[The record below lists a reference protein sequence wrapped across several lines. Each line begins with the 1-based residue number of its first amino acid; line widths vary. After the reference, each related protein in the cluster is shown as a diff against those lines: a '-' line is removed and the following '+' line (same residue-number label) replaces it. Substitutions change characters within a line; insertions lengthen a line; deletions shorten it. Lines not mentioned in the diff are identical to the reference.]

1 MRKWGNGTRTEE
13 KCKNRRSLISILFAD
28 RLPQEHRSP
37 FMITTICVLLG
48 LVTAVIFSYFYPYD
62 GLDIGEVTP
71 FLTDIDGRNL
81 ILRVIIGVK
90 AYFLPGILAICI
102 STLLGTALGIAAGG
116 IWVGLSGKV
125 LNFFARI
132 IMDVLESFPKYLI
145 ILLMITIIPHPN
157 FYQMIAVLGI
167 INSAKLGKMI
177 MEKIISLK
185 EREFIE
191 ATEALGIKKHDII
204 LRHILFYNCSPLYF
218 VQASVI
224 MAEVILIEIGLSY
237 IGSVSNWGLGVTI
250 CEPKPSW
257 GNILVMS
264 ANHFSNAWWM
274 SVIPLIAVVG
284 NILFFYWV
292 SDRINGNKAV
302 GC

>member
-1 MRKWGNGTRTEE
+1 MVTTYHE
-13 KCKNRRSLISILFAD
+13 KRHHQGQDYLFII
-28 RLPQEHRSP
+28 
-37 FMITTICVLLG
+37 ITSCVLLC
-48 LVTAVIFSYFYPYD
+48 LAAAVIFSYLYPYD
-62 GLDIGEVTP
+62 GLDIGDAVP

-81 ILRVIIGVK
+81 PLRIIIGVK

-102 STLLGTALGIAAGG
+102 AALMGTALGIAAGG
-116 IWVGLSGKV
+116 IWTGISGRV
-125 LNFFARI
+125 LNFFART

-157 FYQMIAVLGI
+157 FYQMIVVLGI

-185 EREFIE
+185 KREFIE
-191 ATEALGIKKHDII
+191 AAEALGIKKHDII

-250 CEPKPSW
+250 REPNPSW
-257 GNILVMS
+257 GNILVMA

-274 SVIPLIAVVG
+274 SVIPLLAVVG

-292 SDRINGNKAV
+292 SDQINKRYGGTAQSR
-302 GC
+302 

>member
-1 MRKWGNGTRTEE
+1 MVTVYYE
-13 KCKNRRSLISILFAD
+13 KRHHQGRERFFI
-28 RLPQEHRSP
+28 
-37 FMITTICVLLG
+37 ITTICVLLS
-48 LVTAVIFSYFYPYD
+48 LAAAVIFSYLYPYD
-62 GLDIGEVTP
+62 GLDIGEVIP

-102 STLLGTALGIAAGG
+102 STLFGTALGIAAGG
-116 IWVGLSGKV
+116 IWTGIISKV
-125 LNFFARI
+125 LNFFART

-157 FYQMIAVLGI
+157 FYQIVIVLGI

-185 EREFIE
+185 KREFIE
-191 ATEALGIKKHDII
+191 ATEALGIKKYDII
-204 LRHILFYNCSPLYF
+204 LRHILFYNCSPLYL

-250 CEPKPSW
+250 REPNPSW
-257 GNILVMS
+257 GNILVMA

-274 SVIPLIAVVG
+274 SVIPLLAVIG

-292 SDRINGNKAV
+292 SDQINKRYGVTAQV
-302 GC
+302 DRL

>member
-1 MRKWGNGTRTEE
+1 MNTIYHE
-13 KCKNRRSLISILFAD
+13 KKHHSIQGDHFII
-28 RLPQEHRSP
+28 
-37 FMITTICVLLG
+37 ITACVLLC
-48 LVTAVIFSYFYPYD
+48 LITAVLFSYLYPYD
-62 GLDIGEVTP
+62 GLDLGDVKP

-102 STLLGTALGIAAGG
+102 SALLGTALGIATGKIWQGIGG
-116 IWVGLSGKV
+116 KAVD
-125 LNFFARI
+125 FFARS
-132 IMDVLESFPKYLI
+132 IMDVLESFPKYLV

-157 FYQMIAVLGI
+157 FYQMMIALGI

-257 GNILVMS
+257 GNILVM
-264 ANHFSNAWWM
+264 AKNHFSDAWWM
-274 SVIPLIAVVG
+274 SIIPLLAVVG
-284 NILFFYWV
+284 NILFFYWL
-292 SDRINGNKAV
+292 SDQINKRYGSRNV
-302 GC
+302 IT